1 MIEQNDKNLDCRQTS
16 LARREFLTRAGKA
29 GISVAAAGLISYQLY
44 DRQGPKT
51 GVDTESLVTLPDFS
65 VPDQAGRTISI
76 VEGSDRVKTVNKAID
91 LLGGIER
98 FVKPGETVAIKP
110 NVAFASPPMLGA
122 TAQPELVAQV
132 VRLCYKAG
140 AKQVAVTD
148 NPIND
153 PASCFTLSGIG
164 KAASEAGAKVI
175 LPKDHLFRHTTLAG
189 GKLIRNWPIFF
200 EPFEKVDKLIGITP
214 VKHHHRAGASMS
226 MKNWYGLLGGRRNV
240 FHQDI
245 NTIIAELSM
254 MVRPTLVILDGTEV
268 MMTNGPTGGSVSDL
282 RAANTL
288 IASTDCVAAD
298 SYGCTLLELKVSD
311 LPYLTQAEKAGAG
324 TTDYESLKPKLAVI
338 QESRP
343 PRFAAQ
349 ASSEGQIGKII
360 CR

>member
-1 MIEQNDKNLDCRQTS
+1 MTEQNDKNPN
-16 LARREFLTRAGKA
+16 RRELLGRAGKA
-29 GISVAAAGLISYQLY
+29 GISIAAAGLISYRLY
-44 DRQGPKT
+44 DSQGPKT
-51 GVDTESLVTLPDFS
+51 GVDAESLVTLPDFS
-65 VPDQAGRTISI
+65 VPDKAGRTISI
-76 VEGSDRVKTVNKAID
+76 VKGSDRVKTVNKAID

-122 TAQPELVAQV
+122 TARPELVAEV
-132 VRLCYKAG
+132 VRLCRKAG
-140 AKQVAVTD
+140 AKQVIVTD

-164 KAASEAGAKVI
+164 KAASQAGAKVI
-175 LPKDHLFRHTTLAG
+175 LPKDHLFDRTTLEG
-189 GKLIRNWPIFF
+189 GKLIRNWPVFF
-200 EPFEKVDKLIGITP
+200 GPFENVDKLIGISP
-214 VKHHHRAGASMS
+214 VKDHARAGASMS

-282 RAANTL
+282 RRADTL
-288 IASTDCVAAD
+288 VASTDMVAAD

-311 LPYLTQAEKAGAG
+311 LPYLAKAERAGAG
-324 TTDYESLKPKLAVI
+324 TTNYEAL
-338 QESRP
+338 RP
-343 PRFAAQ
+343 IF
-349 ASSEGQIGKII
+349 GTV
-360 CR
+360 